1 MKTEGYP
8 TGEPEALVAHLSC
21 EGKGYSYFCRG
32 GRRPIGHIDQPLND
46 PDLPA
51 FIAASAHLEAA
62 SAVAFTQLAER
73 LQRWGAPASLVERCR
88 TAATEEKVHAELL
101 GALAHEAGV
110 NVEPVTEPRQ
120 RC

>member
-73 LQRWGAPASLVERCR
+73 LQRWGAPASLVER
-88 TAATEEKVHAELL
+88 VHAELL

-110 NVEPVTEPRQ
+110 NVEPVTEPR
-120 RC
+120 